1 MSPKAAKINP
11 FPGLRPFTQEEDYLF
26 FGREE
31 QTIEL
36 LQRLGNN
43 RFVAV
48 VGSSGSG
55 KSSLVRC
62 GLLSELL
69 GGRLLEAGAAWEIA
83 VTHPGGNPLGL
94 LTEALLDADLYDR
107 DEENARE
114 NLLATLSR
122 SHFGLV
128 EAVKQT
134 SLFQSDGEVEA
145 PAAPGSRDAHRPS
158 GSAGALPSRKTD
170 SGTVTNFLLVVDQ
183 FEEIFRFNE
192 AGQRQQEAANEF
204 VSLLLEAASQK
215 EVPIYVVLTMR
226 SDFIGECGQFEGL
239 AERVNQGEFLIPRL
253 TREQYKRVIEGP
265 IKVAGGQIAPRLL
278 QRLLNDLGQQAD
290 QLPCLQ
296 HALMRTWDVWTEKD
310 DSQALDLD
318 DYQRVGKMSQ
328 ALSLHADEIYESLAS
343 DRKRD
348 LCKGVFQALT
358 VEESNSRGIRRPQRM
373 GRLCQILE
381 VTTEELRPVI
391 DAYRQSGVTFL
402 MPSPEVELTDQTIID
417 ISHESLMRV
426 WTRLRQWVEEETQAA
441 GIYHRLSESADL
453 HQQGK
458 AGLYRDPELGIALAW
473 RETKRPNAAWAE
485 RYRPGFDTAIH
496 FLEVSQQASVA
507 EEQSREAS
515 RKRELEQAQ
524 QLAEAQQFQMEQQQ
538 RAASRLKKLVAGAAV
553 VAMIAGL
560 ACIAALMARHE
571 SSKLAQIAAAEAENA
586 RLNAE
591 EAKKNESR
599 AEAALAQVESQKSD
613 VESSLS
619 KAKKAEEIAVAAEE
633 EGRKLLY
640 TTDMRLAP
648 FLWRDDRTTTEQLR
662 TLLAKHIPAERMT
675 EEGGGMKT
683 EKGNDSSFILPPSSV
698 AKPDLRG
705 FEWNYYQYLLDHSAT
720 VFSGHPIGVVGAA
733 FSGEGQM
740 VTLDQNGQ
748 VRHWNVDYE
757 EEDETARHDLPG
769 KPNTRRRLLS
779 PDGRLVA
786 LSEGGKVRV
795 FDASTGQ
802 VNFQV
807 DTAYSQRYILNFSRE
822 GNRLVIVDNKIRWLN
837 TASGELIGSFD
848 REFDRINSLAL
859 SADGL
864 TVAVVGHSNLGQQFS
879 SYRLNVSTKAVAPL
893 AVDIAGF
900 GGTLQASAMS
910 PDGKLIALGLALTG
924 MIGVFDAETGSQI
937 AQHGDAHASPAS
949 SMSFSEDGARL
960 ATADNE
966 GMIKIWVDPRK
977 LNPKSTALLTL
988 KGHQGRI
995 PSIEFSSDGKRLVS
1009 SGADKTVRIWDL
1021 ENAGT
1026 AVRPLEQIISTK
1038 ATKVQFSPD
1047 GQLIAC
1053 AQNHNTLVLWD
1064 AATGKAVRQLT
1075 TGEKGKVTSVAFSP
1089 ADKRLL
1095 AVGYGGEANVSHVVL
1110 WDIESGNELDRLT
1123 GATDLPGIL
1132 NDETYPSGAVNA
1144 LAFSPDGKY
1153 LVAGFGSPGIVGLP
1167 SYPNP
1172 LKVWEVS
1179 TKSLIRRLSGHTNTC
1194 TSLEFSKDGTWLA
1207 SSSRDGTAILWSTKT
1222 WEAKHTLQN
1231 LDRDTTTNASA
1242 SAAVEG
1248 VTFSPDGKTLAL
1260 ASRDK
1265 TVQLWDVSSGTLL
1278 KSLAG
1283 HSSFVNAVA
1292 FAPDGRSLASGGNDQ
1307 TARLWNAETGRE
1319 LMQLDPGKIAVGQVQ
1334 TLAFS
1339 PDGQSLLAGGGNLAM
1354 WSTVPNVGNLDRVA
1368 ANLRALLQSNTDF
1381 QNSVRMESENL
1392 RLHIALEKLGEHDP
1406 RVAAALAATQANW
1419 YASRQAWPD
1428 AVAAYGRLMAADPA
1442 TPEGWLRAPG
1452 LLRVATALLQ
1462 RQQPAEAA
1470 TLLQAGAKRDAQD
1483 PAMRQVA
1490 GFGISFSTDSAETV
1504 GIQTVV
1510 PGSPAARAKLRPGD
1524 LIIKVNGIDTASS
1537 TLQQISRMLA
1547 GDVGTKVRLTVQHP
1561 GQTATQEVELVK
1573 AKSLQDAVTSKL
1585 LANLQTTLDD
1595 RLAMSPQ
1602 DAGLLE
1608 LHAELAGQKSDF
1620 MRQVADCTA
1629 AIEALAG
1636 QTGKVA
1642 AAQLQRLYARRGNAR
1657 VGLMQ
1662 WQQAVDDYEHCVTD
1676 DTTNESLLTSL
1687 ALARS
1692 ELILANSMWTVPK
1705 PIKAEAELG
1714 SSLSILPDDSILASG
1729 PNPLNEC
1736 YRVVL
1741 TVGADINL
1749 FAVRMEALTHPSL
1762 PKNGPGRYPTGSF
1775 AQLSWTV
1782 TAELP
1787 DQNAP
1792 ITLDFDNV
1800 WFDQKLKYP
1809 IMPDGHLNIFGGGEG
1824 RNCVAIWALSKPVS
1838 LVSGTKLTFEMKFK
1852 SAGENSENLGHFR
1865 LSISSAPMAIQQE
1878 SRFWAATM
1886 LTDPW
1891 QKLAAAY
1898 RLQGNDQAIDQLVER
1913 RPQLASKIGDLFVQ
1927 EQDNDWTRAVEIY
1940 SRGITA
1946 ETTDVELLSKRAR
1959 AYEGL
1964 QNWDAAAADWSRAAT
1979 GNPASARLLGEFA
1992 RRAAA
1997 GNQLAIANR
2006 HFKESQVL
2014 FERELLADPENNVAA
2029 ADLAQL
2035 LFDMA
2040 TVKEQPDWVV
2050 LKPAENQAE
2059 GIPKMEVQDDG
2070 SIVIAAAQKSE
2081 SESIRWQSGP
2091 QPMKALRIETSTQT
2105 AAPANSSGIFTE
2117 YQIVAANMATS
2128 EIGALR
2134 GRFARVD
2141 VPGENTR
2148 FPRHPADKNLKSLN
2162 LAEFQ
2167 VFQGDKNIAL
2177 GKPAR
2182 QSSSV
2187 YPAERAV
2194 DGNTFG
2200 NDNTN
2205 SYAHTHNEA
2214 DPWWEVDLGSDQ
2226 AIDRIVIWNRAESG
2240 GTEVLYRRMNHFRVR
2255 VLDQF
2260 RKVVF
2265 EQVIDEAPHPSTE
2278 IAPLTY
2284 HAEMNP
2290 ETSGDNRII
2299 KVRLPFSGLNDAPR
2313 RLRVSSAAHLT
2324 DLALDE
2330 TRDEAMKVTDVTVRL
2345 AAAYAQTGQREEAL
2359 KYFGTSLMQ
2368 TKSPE
2373 GKKTIVEMAS
2383 RFDDVLQALF
2393 QSQPDDLR
2401 LQLAMGRKLFE
2412 RGQQHLTKNSPG
2424 EAIADLQKSR
2434 DLFAG
2439 LRRGLPKWT
2448 VLTPTDLK
2456 SAGGETLTVEN
2467 DGSIFVSGPE
2477 PDRAVYTLKMKTDLP
2492 TVSAIL
2498 LETIPDSRLPQGGAG
2513 RHINGNFH
2521 VSELTAAIVTGSTEG
2536 KSTPIAFSS
2545 VTADVENPGPPRNMI
2560 DNDPGTK
2567 WDTYPNIQS
2576 HWAVFVLKSPVRV
2589 EGDSVIV
2596 TIDSGEWSKHGLGRF
2611 RLSVIDEADEADLVM
2626 RAKILQDLKPRA
2638 ETDLHIALAKAAAQ
2652 QGHTGD
2658 AEALLIKALELAADR
2673 ADRSKIITVAAS
2685 VTGMLDKLAAQARD
2699 DTHFQAELVCH
2710 FVAQGDPARAKAVL
2724 VTARAALEAKLAKQP
2739 EKSVLAGELADL
2751 LLADTTRWTVVKPT
2765 GMKSE
2770 SGATLTVLDD
2780 HSILASGKNPL
2791 GDAYRIVTESELRLI
2806 SVVRLEALTHESL
2819 PNRGPGRDEV
2829 RDPGNFDMV
2838 NFGVSHQNTA
2848 GQAVP
2853 IRLSRAVADYDYNA
2867 LLATGRPMRWNV
2879 AGGVSR
2885 PHAAVFLV
2893 DNPVKLANGGTME
2906 FRLQFS
2912 NSTDWPQQNLGRF
2925 RLSVSDDPAVFDYE
2939 SKRLAALKITDPW
2952 QKLAVAYQ
2960 MIGDDRA
2967 LDDLLARRPEAAIG
2981 IGDLNVTVKNWER
2994 AVAIYSKFITAETR
3008 DATLL
3013 AKRAEVYEKL
3023 ERWDL
3028 AIADWTRASQLQP
3041 YVAFQRF
3048 KTDGAASWRL
3058 NLTNG
3063 AAGSVE
3069 VVDGTFVFTTTDV
3082 TGTDWHVAPTVFS
3095 LRFENG
3101 GEYVVRFKMKSSDLC
3116 PVRVQASIEQEDWHE
3131 IGLGETFVPTA
3142 EFQDYEFPFIAHD
3155 VDSGRN
3161 RLQLHLGAKPGTVM
3175 LKELVILKK
3184 LDAIQLQ
3191 NAFDESIKRP
3201 SWNKAAEFSLQ
3212 LIQRNSKDSFTWLKA
3227 APVLAL
3233 ADDPAI
3239 YSDFCERIVA
3249 QFADS
3254 NDAVVVERTIKACLL
3269 RVNSIDLSKLPAE
3282 KLARMMDEGTV
3293 PDGLKPWGWGARA
3306 FWAYRSGD
3314 AESAVNY
3321 VAKSEEQKPGDT
3333 LHATNL
3339 AVLAMARHQLKRAE
3353 EARQALDEASQL
3365 INRLQADEKFKGDN
3379 DVLIAQIL
3387 LREAETLINGKPK
3400 P

>member
-1 MSPKAAKINP
+1 MSPTPAKMNP

-128 EAVKQT
+128 EAVKQAD
-134 SLFQSDGEVEA
+134 LGE
-145 PAAPGSRDAHRPS
+145 G
-158 GSAGALPSRKTD
+158 
-170 SGTVTNFLLVVDQ
+170 TNFLMVVDQ

-296 HALMRTWDVWTEKD
+296 HALMRTWDVKWVVGEGGRGEGEEKGKTTPTA
-310 DSQALDLD
+310 SSNPSTHHPSPNTPLDLD

-343 DRKRD
+343 DRERE
-348 LCKGVFQALT
+348 LCKGIFQALT
-358 VEESNSRGIRRPQRM
+358 VEESNNRGIRRPQRL

-381 VTTEELRPVI
+381 VPADELLPII
-391 DAYRQSGVTFL
+391 DAYRRSGVTFL
-402 MPSPEVELTDQTIID
+402 MPSPEVELTEQTIID

-426 WTRLRQWVEEETQAA
+426 WTRLRQWVEEESQAA

-453 HQQGK
+453 HEQGK

-496 FLEVSQQASVA
+496 FLEVSQQESVA

-571 SSKLAQIAAAEAENA
+571 SSKLAQIAATEAENA

-591 EAKKNESR
+591 EAKKNETR
-599 AEAALAQVESQKSD
+599 AEAALAQVESQKAD

-633 EGRKLLY
+633 AGRKLLY
-640 TTDMRLAP
+640 TTDMRLVP

-662 TLLAKHIPAERMT
+662 TLLAKHIPAERMKD
-675 EEGGGMKT
+675 EGGRMKT
-683 EKGNDSSFILPPSSV
+683 EKGNDSSFILPPSSF

-733 FSGEGQM
+733 FSGEDQL

-757 EEDETARHDLPG
+757 EEDETARHDLPSE
-769 KPNTRRRLLS
+769 PNGQRRLLS
-779 PDGRLVA
+779 PDGRLAA
-786 LSEGGKVRV
+786 LSERGKVRV
-795 FDASTGQ
+795 LDASTGQ

-807 DTAYSQRYILNFSRE
+807 DTAYSQRYILIFSRE
-822 GNRLVIVDNKIRWLN
+822 GNRLVIVDDKIRWLN
-837 TASGELIGSFD
+837 TASGGLIASFD
-848 REFDRINSLAL
+848 RKFDRINSLAL

-879 SYRLNVSTKAVAPL
+879 TFRLNVATKAVAPL

-910 PDGKLIALGLALTG
+910 PDGKLIALGLALSG

-937 AQHGDAHASPAS
+937 AQHGGAHASPAS
-949 SMSFSEDGARL
+949 SISFSEDGARL
-960 ATADNE
+960 ATADSE

-988 KGHQGRI
+988 KGHQGLI

-1009 SGADKTVRIWDL
+1009 SGADKTARIWDL

-1026 AVRPLEQIISTK
+1026 AIRPLEQISSTK

-1053 AQNHNTLVLWD
+1053 AQNNNTLVLWD

-1075 TGEKGKVTSVAFSP
+1075 TGDKGKVTSVAFSP

-1132 NDETYPSGAVNA
+1132 NDETYPFGAVNA

-1307 TARLWNAETGRE
+1307 TTRLWNAETGRE
-1319 LMQLDPGKIAVGQVQ
+1319 LMQLDPGKIAVGEVQ

-1339 PDGQSLLAGGGNLAM
+1339 PDGQSLLAGGSNLAM

-1392 RLHIALEKLGEHDP
+1392 RLHTALEKLGAHDP

-1470 TLLQAGAKRDAQD
+1470 MLLQAGAKREAQD

-1490 GFGISFSTDSAETV
+1490 GFGISFSTNSEENI

-1510 PGSPAARAKLRPGD
+1510 PGSPAAQAKLRSGD
-1524 LIIKVNGIDTASS
+1524 VIVKVNGVDTTSS

-1547 GDVGTKVRLTVQHP
+1547 GDVGTKVRLTVQHA
-1561 GQTATQEVELVK
+1561 GKTDTEEVELVK
-1573 AKSLQDAVTSKL
+1573 ARSLQDAAIAKL
-1585 LANLQTTLDD
+1585 LVTLQSALDE
-1595 RLAMSPQ
+1595 RLAKTPQ

-1608 LHAELAGQKSDF
+1608 LHAELASQKSDF
-1620 MRQVADCTA
+1620 TRQVADCTA
-1629 AIEALAG
+1629 AIEALAE
-1636 QTGKVA
+1636 QTGVDS
-1642 AAQLQRLYARRGNAR
+1642 AAQLQRLYARRGNAH
-1657 VGLMQ
+1657 VGLKQ

-1676 DTTNESLLTSL
+1676 DTTNESLLTSQ
-1687 ALARS
+1687 ALARA
-1692 ELILANSMWTVPK
+1692 EVMLAINRWTVPK
-1705 PIKAEAELG
+1705 PIEAKAELG
-1714 SSLSILPDDSILASG
+1714 STLSILPDDTILASG
-1729 PNPLNEC
+1729 PNSLNDS

-1749 FAVRMEALTHPSL
+1749 VAVRLEALTHPSL

-1775 AQLSWTV
+1775 AQASWTV

-1787 DQNAP
+1787 EQKSP
-1792 ITLDFDNV
+1792 IKLDFDNV
-1800 WFDQKLKYP
+1800 WSDQKFEYP
-1809 IMPDGHLNIFGGGEG
+1809 IMPYGHLNTFGGGEG

-1865 LSISSAPMAIQQE
+1865 LSISSDSMAIQQE
-1878 SRFWAATM
+1878 SRFWAATK

-1898 RLQGNDQAIDQLVER
+1898 RLHGDYQAIDQLVER

-1964 QNWDAAAADWSRAAT
+1964 QNWDAAAADWSRAAA
-1979 GNPASARLLGEFA
+1979 GNPAAAKLLGEFA

-1997 GNQLAIANR
+1997 KNQLALANR
-2006 HFKESQVL
+2006 QSKESQIL
-2014 FERELLADPENNVAA
+2014 YERELLADPENNVAA

-2059 GIPKMEVQDDG
+2059 GIADLAVQDDG
-2070 SIVIAAAQKSE
+2070 SIVIPAAQKSE
-2081 SESIRWQSGP
+2081 SESIRWQPGP

-2105 AAPANSSGIFTE
+2105 AAPANSSGMFTE

-2128 EIGALR
+2128 GIGALR

-2141 VPGENTR
+2141 LPGENTR
-2148 FPRHPADKNLKSLN
+2148 FPRHPADMNLKSLN

-2194 DGNTFG
+2194 DGNTSG
-2200 NDNTN
+2200 NDITN
-2205 SYAHTHNEA
+2205 SYSHTHNEA
-2214 DPWWEVDLGSDQ
+2214 APWWEVDLGSDQ

-2240 GTEVLYRRMNHFRVR
+2240 GTEVLYKRMNHFRVR
-2255 VLDQF
+2255 VLDHS

-2265 EQVIDEAPHPSTE
+2265 EQVIDKAPTPSTE
-2278 IAPLTY
+2278 IVPFTWL
-2284 HAEMNP
+2284 AETKP
-2290 ETSGDNRII
+2290 ETSGDDR
-2299 KVRLPFSGLNDAPR
+2299 RLKMRWPFSGLNDAPR

-2324 DLALDE
+2324 DPALDE
-2330 TRDEAMKVTDVTVRL
+2330 TRDEAMKLTDVTVRL
-2345 AAAYAQTGQREEAL
+2345 AAAYAQTGQGEEAL
-2359 KYFGTSLMQ
+2359 KYFGVAL
-2368 TKSPE
+2368 KRAKRYE
-2373 GKKTIVEMAS
+2373 EKKPIVEMAS
-2383 RFDDVLQALF
+2383 RFDDALSALF

-2401 LQLAMGRKLFE
+2401 LQLALASKLLE
-2412 RGQQHLTKNSPG
+2412 RGQQHLTKNSPA
-2424 EAIADLQKSR
+2424 EAITDLQKSR
-2434 DLFAG
+2434 ELFAE
-2439 LRRGLPKWT
+2439 LRKKLTKWT
-2448 VLTPTDLK
+2448 VLTPIDLK
-2456 SAGGETLTVEN
+2456 SAGGETHTVEN

-2498 LETIPDSRLPQGGAG
+2498 LETILDSRLPQGAAG
-2513 RHINGNFH
+2513 RYGNGNFH
-2521 VSELTAAIVTGSTEG
+2521 VAELTATIGTGTTEE
-2536 KSTPIAFSS
+2536 KPTPIPFSS
-2545 VTADVENPGPPRNMI
+2545 VTADVESDGLARNMT
-2560 DNDPGTK
+2560 DGNPQTM
-2567 WDTYPNIQS
+2567 WEAYPNIHQA
-2576 HWAVFVLKSPVRV
+2576 HWALFVMKSPVRV
-2589 EGDSVIV
+2589 DNGSLVV
-2596 TIDSGEWSKHGLGRF
+2596 TIDSGISEWSKHGLGRF
-2611 RLSVIDEADEADLVM
+2611 RLSVTDEADEADLVM
-2626 RAKILQDLKPRA
+2626 RAKILHDLKPRA
-2638 ETDLHIALAKAAAQ
+2638 EFDLHIALAKSAAQ

-2685 VTGMLDKLAAQARD
+2685 STGMLDQLAAHAVD
-2699 DTHFQAELVCH
+2699 DTHFQAELACH
-2710 FVAQGDPARAKAVL
+2710 FAAQGDPARVKAVL
-2724 VTARAALEAKLAKQP
+2724 VTARAALEAKIAKQP

-2751 LLADTTRWTVVKPT
+2751 LLADITRWTVVKPT

-2819 PNRGPGRDEV
+2819 PNRGPGRDEA

-2838 NFGVSHQNTA
+2838 NFGVSQQNTA

-2853 IRLSRAVADYDYNA
+2853 NRLSRAVADYGYNA
-2867 LLATGRPMRWNV
+2867 LHATGSPMRWNV

-2885 PHAAVFLV
+2885 PHTAVFLM
-2893 DNPVKLANGGTME
+2893 DNPVKLANGDTME

-2912 NSTDWPQQNLGRF
+2912 NNTDWPKQNLGRF

-2967 LDDLLARRPEAAIG
+2967 LDYLLARRPEAAIG
-2981 IGDLNVTVKNWER
+2981 IGDLNVADKNWER

-3048 KTDGAASWRL
+3048 KTDGAASWQL

-3063 AAGSVE
+3063 AAGSME

-3095 LRFENG
+3095 LQFENG
-3101 GEYVVRFKMKSSDLC
+3101 VEYVVRFKMKSSDLC
-3116 PVRVQASIEQEDWHE
+3116 PVNVHGSIEQEDWHG
-3131 IGLGETFVPTA
+3131 IGLSETFIPTS
-3142 EFQDYEFPFIAHD
+3142 EFQDYEFRFIAHD
-3155 VDSGRN
+3155 VDPGRN
-3161 RLQLHLGAKPGTVM
+3161 RFQLHLGAKPGKVM
-3175 LKELVILKK
+3175 LKEFVILKK
-3184 LDAIQLQ
+3184 LDAARLQ

-3212 LIQRNSKDSFTWLKA
+3212 LIQRNPKDTFTWLKA

-3239 YSDFCERIVA
+3239 YSDFCERMVA

-3269 RVNSIDLSKLPAE
+3269 RVNSIDLSKLPVE
-3282 KLARMMDEGTV
+3282 KLARIMDEGTV
-3293 PDGLKPWGWGARA
+3293 SDGLKPWGWVARA
-3306 FWAYRSGD
+3306 IWAYRIGD
-3314 AESAVNY
+3314 AESAVKY
-3321 VAKSEEQKPGDT
+3321 VANSEEHKPDDFA
-3333 LHATNL
+3333 HAINL
-3339 AVLAMARHQLKRAE
+3339 TVLAMARHQQKDPEA
-3353 EARQALDEASQL
+3353 ARQALDEASQL
-3365 INRLQADEKFKGDN
+3365 INRLQADVNNKVNHDL
-3379 DVLIAQIL
+3379 LIAQIL
-3387 LREAETLINGKPK
+3387 FREAEALINGKPK

>member
-1 MSPKAAKINP
+1 MTPTPAKMNP

-128 EAVKQT
+128 ESVKQAD
-134 SLFQSDGEVEA
+134 LGE
-145 PAAPGSRDAHRPS
+145 G
-158 GSAGALPSRKTD
+158 
-170 SGTVTNFLLVVDQ
+170 TNFLIVVDQ

-296 HALMRTWDVWTEKD
+296 HALMRTWDVKWVVGEGGRGEGEEKGKTTPTA
-310 DSQALDLD
+310 SSNPSTHHPSPTTPLDLD

-343 DRKRD
+343 DRERD
-348 LCKGVFQALT
+348 LCKRIFQALT
-358 VEESNSRGIRRPQRM
+358 VEESNSRGIRRPQRL
-373 GRLCQILE
+373 GRLCEILE

-426 WTRLRQWVEEETQAA
+426 WNRLRQWVEEETQAA

-453 HQQGK
+453 HEQGK

-507 EEQSREAS
+507 EEQSREAT

-524 QLAEAQQFQMEQQQ
+524 QLAEVQQLRMEQQQ

-571 SSKLAQIAAAEAENA
+571 SSKLAQIAATEAENA
-586 RLNAE
+586 RLNAQEARHNAE
-591 EAKKNESR
+591 EAKKNETR
-599 AEAALAQVESQKSD
+599 AEAALAQVESQKAD

-640 TTDMRLAP
+640 TTDMRLVP

-662 TLLAKHIPAERMT
+662 TLLAKHIPAERMKD
-675 EEGGGMKT
+675 EGGRMKT
-683 EKGNDSSFILPPSSV
+683 EKGNDSSFILPPSSF

-705 FEWNYYQYLLDHSAT
+705 FEWNYYQYLLEHSAT

-733 FSGEGQM
+733 FSGEEQL

-757 EEDETARHDLPG
+757 EEDETARHDLPSE
-769 KPNTRRRLLS
+769 PNGQRRLLS
-779 PDGRLVA
+779 PDGRLAA
-786 LSEGGKVRV
+786 LSERGKVRV
-795 FDASTGQ
+795 LDASTGQ

-807 DTAYSQRYILNFSRE
+807 DTAYSQRYILIFSRE
-822 GNRLVIVDNKIRWLN
+822 GNRLVIVDDKIRWLN
-837 TASGELIGSFD
+837 TASGGLIASFD
-848 REFDRINSLAL
+848 RKFDRINSLAL

-864 TVAVVGHSNLGQQFS
+864 TVAVVGHSNIGQQFS
-879 SYRLNVSTKAVAPL
+879 TFRLNVATKAVAPL

-900 GGTLQASAMS
+900 GGGTLQASAMS
-910 PDGKLIALGLALTG
+910 PDGKLIALGLALSG

-937 AQHGDAHASPAS
+937 AQHGGAHASPAS
-949 SMSFSEDGARL
+949 SISFSEDGARL
-960 ATADNE
+960 ATADSE

-988 KGHQGRI
+988 KGHQGLI

-1009 SGADKTVRIWDL
+1009 SGADKTARIWDL

-1026 AVRPLEQIISTK
+1026 AIRPLEQISSTK

-1053 AQNHNTLVLWD
+1053 AQNNNTLVLWD

-1075 TGEKGKVTSVAFSP
+1075 TGDKGKVTSVAFSP

-1110 WDIESGNELDRLT
+1110 WDIESGKELGRLT

-1144 LAFSPDGKY
+1144 LAFSRDGKY

-1179 TKSLIRRLSGHTNTC
+1179 TKSLIRRLSGHTNSC

-1292 FAPDGRSLASGGNDQ
+1292 FAPDGRTLASGGNDQ
-1307 TARLWNAETGRE
+1307 TVRLWNAETGRE
-1319 LMQLDPGKIAVGQVQ
+1319 LMQLDSGKIALGQVQ
-1334 TLAFS
+1334 ALAFS
-1339 PDGQSLLAGGGNLAM
+1339 QDGKNLLAGGGNLAL
-1354 WSTVPNVGNLDRVA
+1354 WSTVPTVGNTDRA
-1368 ANLRALLQSNTDF
+1368 AENLLAQLKSNADF
-1381 QNSVRMESENL
+1381 QTGIRMQSENL
-1392 RLHIALEKLGEHDP
+1392 RLHTALQKLDTNDP

-1419 YASRQAWPD
+1419 YASRQAWPE
-1428 AVAAYGRLMAADPA
+1428 AMAAYDRLMAADPA
-1442 TPEGWLRAPG
+1442 NSEHWLRTPG
-1452 LLRVATALLQ
+1452 LLRLATALLHQQ
-1462 RQQPAEAA
+1462 RSAEAA
-1470 TLLQAGAKRDAQD
+1470 MLLQTVARRETQD
-1483 PAMRQVA
+1483 PAMRLTA
-1490 GFGISFSTDSAETV
+1490 GFGVSFSADAGAVE
-1504 GIQTVV
+1504 IQSVV
-1510 PGSPAARAKLRPGD
+1510 PGSTAARAKLRPGD
-1524 LIIKVNGIDTASS
+1524 VIIKINGVDTTSS

-1561 GQTATQEVELVK
+1561 GQTTTLEVELVK
-1573 AKSLQDAVTSKL
+1573 ANSLQDAVTAKL
-1585 LANLQTTLDD
+1585 LATLQTTLDE
-1595 RLAMSPQ
+1595 RLAMSPK
-1602 DAGLLE
+1602 DAGLLQ

-1620 MRQVADCTA
+1620 TRQLADYTA
-1629 AIEALAG
+1629 AIEALVGQAG
-1636 QTGKVA
+1636 KDT

-1657 VGLMQ
+1657 VGLKQ

-1676 DTTNESLLTSL
+1676 GTTNESLLTSQ
-1687 ALARS
+1687 ALARA
-1692 ELILANSMWTVPK
+1692 EMMLAIGRWTVPK
-1705 PIKAEAELG
+1705 PIEAKAELG
-1714 SSLSILPDDSILASG
+1714 STLSILPDDTILASG
-1729 PNPLNEC
+1729 PNPLNDC

-1741 TVGADINL
+1741 TVGADTNL

-1800 WFDQKLKYP
+1800 WSDQKLKYP
-1809 IMPDGHLNIFGGGEG
+1809 IMPYGHLNIFGGGEG

-1838 LVSGTKLTFEMKFK
+1838 LVTGTKLTFEMKFK

-1865 LSISSAPMAIQQE
+1865 LSISSDPMAIQQE
-1878 SRFWAATM
+1878 SRFWAATK

-1898 RLQGNDQAIDQLVER
+1898 RLHGDYQAIDQLVER

-1997 GNQLAIANR
+1997 GNQLALANR
-2006 HFKESQVL
+2006 QFKESQIL
-2014 FERELLADPENNVAA
+2014 YERTLQDDPENNVAV

-2035 LFDMA
+2035 LFDHAA
-2040 TVKEQPDWVV
+2040 TKEQSDWVL
-2050 LKPAENQAE
+2050 LKPSETQAENTPE
-2059 GIPKMEVQDDG
+2059 LVLQDDG
-2070 SIVIAAAQKSE
+2070 SVLIAAQKPE
-2081 SESIRWQSGP
+2081 SQTIRWQPGP
-2091 QPMKALRIETSTQT
+2091 QPVRALRIETSTQSVT
-2105 AAPANSSGIFTE
+2105 PANGAPLFNE
-2117 YQIVAANMATS
+2117 YQIIAAEMSKA
-2128 EIGALR
+2128 EPEMLR
-2134 GRFARVD
+2134 GRFIRLD
-2141 VPGENTR
+2141 LPGDSKQ
-2148 FPRHPADKNLKSLN
+2148 FPRLPRDSDKKTIN
-2162 LAEFQ
+2162 LAELQ
-2167 VFQGDKNIAL
+2167 VFQGDRNIAL
-2177 GKPAR
+2177 RQPAR
-2182 QSSSV
+2182 QSSPT
-2187 YPAERAV
+2187 YPADRAV
-2194 DGNTFG
+2194 DGNTVG
-2200 NDNTN
+2200 NDPNQ
-2205 SYAHTHNEA
+2205 SYAHTALEDN
-2214 DPWWEVDLGSDQ
+2214 PWWEVDLGSDQ
-2226 AIDRIVIWNRAESG
+2226 AIDRIVVWNRSDID
-2240 GTEVLYRRMNHFRVR
+2240 LYSRMNHFRVR
-2255 VLDQF
+2255 VLDQS

-2265 EQVIDEAPHPSTE
+2265 EQVIDKAPSPSTE

-2284 HAEMNP
+2284 HAEMKP
-2290 ETSGDNRII
+2290 ETSGENRII
-2299 KVRLPFSGLNDAPR
+2299 KVRLPFSGLNDSPR

-2330 TRDEAMKVTDVTVRL
+2330 TGDEAMKVTDVTVRL
-2345 AAAYAQTGQREEAL
+2345 AATYAKTGQGEEAL
-2359 KYFGTSLMQ
+2359 KYFGMALKRA
-2368 TKSPE
+2368 KSYE
-2373 GKKTIVEMAS
+2373 AKNSIVEMAS
-2383 RFDDVLQALF
+2383 RFDDVLSALF
-2393 QSQPDDLR
+2393 QSQPDDLQ
-2401 LQLAMGRKLFE
+2401 LQLAMARKLLE
-2412 RGQQHLTKNSPG
+2412 RGQQHLAKNSP
-2424 EAIADLQKSR
+2424 ADATADLQKSR
-2434 DLFAG
+2434 DLFG
-2439 LRRGLPKWT
+2439 ELRRKPTKWT
-2448 VLTPTDLK
+2448 VLTPIDLK

-2498 LETIPDSRLPQGGAG
+2498 LETIPDLRLPPGGAG

-2521 VSELTAAIVTGSTEG
+2521 VSELTAAIVTGATER

-2545 VTADVENPGPPRNMI
+2545 VIADVETDEFVARNMI
-2560 DNDPGTK
+2560 DGNPRTR
-2567 WDTYPNIQS
+2567 WDTYPNIHQS
-2576 HWAVFVLKSPVRV
+2576 HWAVLVLKSPVRV
-2589 EGDSVIV
+2589 EGDSLVV

-2611 RLSVIDEADEADLVM
+2611 RLSVTDEADEADLVI
-2626 RAKILQDLKPRA
+2626 RAKILQDLKPGK
-2638 ETDLHIALAKAAAQ
+2638 EIDLHIALAKAAAQ

-2658 AEALLIKALELAADR
+2658 AEASLIKALELAAGRDEK
-2673 ADRSKIITVAAS
+2673 SKIVTVAAS
-2685 VTGMLDKLAAQARD
+2685 LTGVLDKLAAHAID
-2699 DTHFQAELVCH
+2699 DTLFQAELACH
-2710 FVAQGDPARAKAVL
+2710 FAAQGDPARAKAVL
-2724 VTARAALEAKLAKQP
+2724 VTVRAALEVKLAKQP
-2739 EKSVLAGELADL
+2739 ENMVLAGELADL

-2819 PNRGPGRDEV
+2819 PKRGPGRDEV
-2829 RDPGNFDMV
+2829 RDPGNFQMV
-2838 NFGVSHQNTA
+2838 NLEVSHQNTD

-2853 IRLSRAVADYDYNA
+2853 IRLSRAVADYSA
-2867 LLATGRPMRWNV
+2867 SHVPVSPTRWNV
-2879 AGGVSR
+2879 QGGVSR
-2885 PHAAVFLV
+2885 PHVAVFLV

-2906 FRLQFS
+2906 FHLQFS
-2912 NSTDWPQQNLGRF
+2912 NSTDWPKQNLGRF
-2925 RLSVSDDPAVFDYE
+2925 RLSVTDDPTAFDYE
-2939 SKRLAALKITDPW
+2939 SKRFAALKIADPW

-2967 LDDLLARRPEAAIG
+2967 LDNLLARRPEAAIG
-2981 IGDLNVTVKNWER
+2981 IGDLNVADKNWER
-2994 AVAIYSKFITAETR
+2994 AVANYSKFITAETT

-3023 ERWDL
+3023 EQWDL

-3048 KTDGAASWRL
+3048 KTDGAASWQL

-3063 AAGSVE
+3063 AAGSME

-3095 LRFENG
+3095 LQFENG
-3101 GEYVVRFKMKSSDLC
+3101 VEYVVRFKMKSSDLC
-3116 PVRVQASIEQEDWHE
+3116 PVRVQSSIEHEDWHE
-3131 IGLGETFVPTA
+3131 IGLGETFVSTS

-3155 VDSGRN
+3155 VDPGKN
-3161 RLQLHLGAKPGTVM
+3161 RFQLHVGAKPGKVM
-3175 LKELVILKK
+3175 LKEFVILKK
-3184 LDAIQLQ
+3184 LDAAQLQ
-3191 NAFDESIKRP
+3191 SAFDESIKRQ
-3201 SWNKAAEFSLQ
+3201 SWNKAAEFALQ
-3212 LIQRNSKDSFTWLKA
+3212 LIQRNPKDTLLWLKA

-3239 YSDFCERIVA
+3239 YSDFCGRMVA

-3254 NDAVVVERTIKACLL
+3254 NDALVVERTIKACLL
-3269 RVNSIDLSKLPAE
+3269 RVNSIDLSKIPAE
-3282 KLARMMDEGTV
+3282 KLAKMMDEGTV
-3293 PDGLKPWGWGARA
+3293 SDALKIWGWVARA
-3306 FWAYRSGD
+3306 IWAYRIGD
-3314 AESAVNY
+3314 AESAVKY
-3321 VAKSEEQKPGDT
+3321 VANSEEHKPDDFA
-3333 LHATNL
+3333 HAINL
-3339 AVLAMARHQLKRAE
+3339 TVLAMARHQQKDPEA
-3353 EARQALDEASQL
+3353 ARQALDEASQV
-3365 INRLQADEKFKGDN
+3365 INRLKSDENNLANHDL
-3379 DVLIAQIL
+3379 LIAQIL
-3387 LREAETLINGKPK
+3387 FREAEALINGKPK